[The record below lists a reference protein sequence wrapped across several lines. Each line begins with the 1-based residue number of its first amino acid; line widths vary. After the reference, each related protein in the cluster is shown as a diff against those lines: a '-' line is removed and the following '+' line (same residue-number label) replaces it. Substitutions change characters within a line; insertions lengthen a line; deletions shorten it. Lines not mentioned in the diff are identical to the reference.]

1 MKRTFQLHIEGKKPE
16 RVLDSIKHEVRK
28 YLKRERRRVLPEGS
42 DFWDFDCKF
51 GVAEENAEVV
61 HLSTLIAHIDDI
73 SKNAGSQLYVE
84 IIAIPKKRKPRQPIT
99 EEGSDPLSPP
109 SNQTDNDTGSATK

>member
-1 MKRTFQLHIEGKKPE
+1 MKKNFNLTATNKTPE
-16 RVLDSIKHEVRK
+16 RQVDSVKHEIKK
-28 YLKRERRRVLPEGS
+28 YISREQKKAVPAGT

-84 IIAIPKKRKPRQPIT
+84 IIAIPKKRKPRQPIP